1 MKSFKYLSLAACLCV
16 SAQMWALDFPWLS
29 FKMKDASEI
38 TVAADNLVMN
48 YSDGNL
54 LLTSGSVNETLS
66 VANIASM
73 SFTNQPA
80 GVEEV
85 IATLSEP
92 ASYYTL
98 GGVNVGEFAS
108 ADDARRALPS
118 GVYIA
123 KSATKSFKVIF

>member
-1 MKSFKYLSLAACLCV
+1 MKSFKYLALATALCA

-54 LLTSGSVNETLS
+54 VLTSGNVNETLP
-66 VANIASM
+66 VADIASL

-80 GVEEV
+80 GVEEIV
-85 IATLSEP
+85 ATLSES
-92 ASYYTL
+92 ATYYTL

-108 ADDARRALPS
+108 ADDARRELPS
-118 GVYIA
+118 GTYIA
-123 KSATKSFKVIF
+123 KSASKSFKVIF